1 MMCFKKKPVSPVF
14 GEKTFLGFGIN
25 KYGGGNDLNGCVNDI
40 NDAEKKLISLFPEIQ
55 TAKFL
60 DKEAKKDTFRFMLAS
75 AIEALP
81 KDGTVVLITDCCFSG
96 SITKSMVIKKKARFK
111 PSGILPNMGK
121 IKRLA
126 KSDTAKWVTISGCG
140 ERQTSADALING
152 RYNGAFTYVALNLL
166 KKGMTY
172 RQWFDKI
179 REQLP
184 SATFEQAPTIEGFEY
199 LVSRVVGD
207 GPTLIVWYSGHGT
220 YVKDRSGDEADGYD
234 EALCLYDGNLV
245 DDDLNYILRTIK

>member
-1 MMCFKKKPVSPVF
+1 MMCFKKKNIDIAF

-40 NDAEKKLISLFPEIQ
+40 NDAEKKFISLIPDI
-55 TAKFL
+55 TPAKFL
-60 DKEAKKDTFRFMLAS
+60 DKEAKREVFRYQLAK

-81 KDGTVVLITDCCFSG
+81 KNGTVVLVTDCCFSG
-96 SITKSMVIKKKARFK
+96 SITRSVVIKKKARFK

-121 IKRLA
+121 IRKIA
-126 KSDTAKWVTISGCG
+126 KSDTAKWITISGCG
-140 ERQTSADALING
+140 ERQTSADAMING
-152 RYNGAFTYVALNLL
+152 RYNGAFTYVALTCL
-166 KKGMTY
+166 KKDMTY

-184 SATFEQAPTIEGFEY
+184 SATFEQSPTLEGYDY
-199 LVSRVVGD
+199 LTYRVIGD

-220 YVKDRSGDEADGYD
+220 YVKDRGGDEADGYD
-234 EALCLYDGNLV
+234 EAICLYDGNLV